1 MVRPSEIVLFL
12 LSEGSSINL
21 PASAPVDGLP
31 LSSAAR
37 IRTIAAV
44 QTASFHQSA
53 MTRSRPERT
62 LFLNTP
68 RWRIQTSQK
77 SCALH
82 GPRKERLKIW
92 EDGGFSER

>member
-1 MVRPSEIVLFL
+1 M
-12 LSEGSSINL
+12 
-21 PASAPVDGLP
+21 DGLP